1 MEYAWAV
8 KRQTLRRCRE
18 HIDKHVERAQVAGA
32 AEGQRL
38 TQSEVVLLV
47 AEFAA
52 GLFDE

>member
-18 HIDKHVERAQVAGA
+18 HIEQHVGAQLARAG
-32 AEGQRL
+32 EGQRL
-38 TQSEVVLLV
+38 TQSEVVVLV
-47 AEFAA
+47 ESCG